1 MSRSAS
7 VLLSFV
13 LDAALVV
20 TFAAVG
26 RASHDPDVWAGL
38 AITAWPFLAA
48 LVLGWLVARAWRAPR
63 AVARTGLPVWAVTL
77 AGGMLLRVVSS
88 QGIAVSFV
96 IVAGIVLAVF
106 LLGWRLIAL
115 LVQRALTRRRAA

>member
-7 VLLSFV
+7 VLLSFA

-26 RASHDPDVWAGL
+26 RASHDSHVWTGL
-38 AITAWPFLAA
+38 ATTAWPFLAA
-48 LVLGWLVARAWRAPR
+48 LVLGWLIAQAWRAPR

-77 AGGMLLRVVSS
+77 AGGMLLRVVSG

-106 LLGWRLIAL
+106 LLGWRLIAQ
-115 LVQRALTRRRAA
+115 LVRRTGARRRSA

>member
-26 RASHDPDVWAGL
+26 RASHDPDVWTGL

-48 LVLGWLVARAWRAPR
+48 LVLGWLIARAWRAPR

>member
-7 VLLSFV
+7 VLLSFA

-26 RASHDPDVWAGL
+26 RASHDSDVWTGL

-48 LVLGWLVARAWRAPR
+48 LVLGWLIAQAWRAPR
-63 AVARTGLPVWAVTL
+63 ALARTGLPVWAMTL
-77 AGGMLLRVVSS
+77 AGGMLLRVVSG

-115 LVQRALTRRRAA
+115 IVQRAAARRCAA